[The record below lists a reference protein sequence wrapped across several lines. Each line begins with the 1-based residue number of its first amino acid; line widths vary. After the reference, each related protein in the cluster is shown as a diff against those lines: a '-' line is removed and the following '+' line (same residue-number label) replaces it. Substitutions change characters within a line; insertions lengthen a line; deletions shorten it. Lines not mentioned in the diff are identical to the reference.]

1 MSLPIA
7 WIDKIFKKMTLN
19 YGVEFMARYKG
30 QEINDVK
37 TDWSHELSGF
47 DSMPYAIAFGL
58 SNLPDRVPTAQQFK
72 SLCRQSPRKQVALPE
87 PSPKA
92 DHERV
97 AAELA
102 KLAHVRIA
110 PRIDSRDWARS
121 ILANQS
127 GRTPTVIQMAKS
139 GLNES

>member
-19 YGVEFMARYKG
+19 YGVEFVARYKG
-30 QEINDVK
+30 QKINDVK

-47 DSMPYAIAFGL
+47 DSMAYAIAFGL

-72 SLCRQSPRKQVALPE
+72 TLCRQAPSKQIALPP

-92 DHERV
+92 DPDRV

-102 KLAHVRIA
+102 KLAPVRNA
-110 PRIDSRDWARS
+110 PKIDSIDWARS
-121 ILANQS
+121 ILANPN
-127 GRTPTVIQMAKS
+127 GRTPTVIQMAKTAV
-139 GLNES
+139 NE